1 MFCHRV
7 VWISVVA
14 LSAVPGFCNELIDTF
29 TSEKFETRTAERG
42 DWSFR
47 AGVASVVS
55 DPVLYKKYANHGP
68 ILKWSVDCSQGET
81 AFAMKP
87 SDCQRVVFTLNDDG
101 HVFRISLINPEKAMS
116 PWQAKSKSRM
126 IAWAEKSSKTNKGDS
141 LMPRGFPSLGELDN
155 KWTNVS
161 VSIHA
166 DTAVVTIG
174 NFQTEIQHK
183 AMQREKSQI
192 TISFASGS
200 LQVRDFCFQD
210 NKRDS

>member
-7 VWISVVA
+7 VLISVVA

-126 IAWAEKSSKTNKGDS
+126 IAWTEKSSKTNKGDS
-141 LMPRGFPSLGELDN
+141 LQPRGFPSLSELDD

-161 VSIHA
+161 VDVDG
-166 DTAVVTIG
+166 DTALVRIG
-174 NFQTEIQHK
+174 EFQTEIKHK

-200 LQVRDFCFQD
+200 LQVRDFRFQG

>member
-126 IAWAEKSSKTNKGDS
+126 IAWAEKSSKENKGDS
-141 LMPRGFPSLGELDN
+141 FQPKGFPMLGTLNNTWTTVRVSLQGE
-155 KWTNVS
+155 
-161 VSIHA
+161 
-166 DTAVVTIG
+166 TATITIG
-174 NFQTEIQHK
+174 DFQAELTHP
-183 AMQREKSQI
+183 AMKREKKQI
-192 TISFASGS
+192 TLSFASGRF
-200 LQVRDFCFQD
+200 QVRNFAYHA
-210 NKRDS
+210 K